1 MNLGEFHMR
10 IRTRFAGAA
19 VAVAVYAVG
28 APAAN
33 AADAVAP
40 DIAAAEVAAPIA
52 GSGDDGL
59 TNETVRA
66 EDTAASEQTC
76 VDPTVAAHLSPF
88 GDQRSYF
95 VAPGGDFEN
104 TTAGWQLAGGATVV
118 GGNEPF
124 GVLGNGA
131 SSLQLP
137 AGSSATSP
145 VFCVDLNY
153 PTFRFLAVQQ
163 QLAADAGLQVD
174 VIYPE
179 IAKGNVHMAA
189 TYKPQRTWTLMK
201 DVKLE
206 PQRAGKKAG
215 WRRVALRFRVPAT
228 KKGAVWNV
236 DNILV
241 DPRCRY

>member
-1 MNLGEFHMR
+1 MILGEFHMPVR
-10 IRTRFAGAA
+10 MRLAA
-19 VAVAVYAVG
+19 LVATGLVCALS
-28 APAAN
+28 APAAR
-33 AADAVAP
+33 AADPAP
-40 DIAAAEVAAPIA
+40 ADIAAADVAAPIP
-52 GSGDDGL
+52 GSNDAGL
-59 TNETVRA
+59 TNETVQA
-66 EDTAASEQTC
+66 DETAATEESC
-76 VDPTVAAHLSPF
+76 VDPEVAAHLSPF

-95 VAPGGDFEN
+95 LAPGGDFEAG
-104 TTAGWQLAGGATVV
+104 TTGWQLSGGARVV

-124 GVLGNGA
+124 GVLGGGA

-137 AGSSATSP
+137 AGGSATSP

-153 PTFRFLAVQQ
+153 PTFRFLATQQ
-163 QLAADAGLQVD
+163 QLAADAGLEVD

-179 IAKGNVHMAA
+179 IAKGNVHKAA
-189 TYKPQRTWTLMK
+189 TYKSQKEWKLMK
-201 DVKLE
+201 DVKLD
-206 PQRAGKKAG
+206 PQRAGKTAG

>member
-1 MNLGEFHMR
+1 MR
-10 IRTRFAGAA
+10 IRTRLAGAA
-19 VAVAVYAVG
+19 IAVVVCAFG
-28 APAAN
+28 APAAH
-33 AADAVAP
+33 AADVVAP
-40 DIAAAEVAAPIA
+40 DLAAADVAAPDP
-52 GSGDDGL
+52 GSDDAGL
-59 TNETVRA
+59 TDETVKPA
-66 EDTAASEQTC
+66 ETAATRESC
-76 VDPTVAAHLSPF
+76 VDPELAAHLSPF
-88 GDQRSYF
+88 GDERQYF
-95 VAPGGDFEN
+95 LAPGADFES
-104 TTAGWQLAGGATVV
+104 AMSGWELTGGARVT

-189 TYKPQRTWTLMK
+189 TYKPQQEWKLMK

-206 PQRAGKKAG
+206 PQRAGKHAG

-236 DNILV
+236 DNILI

>member
-1 MNLGEFHMR
+1 MILGELHML
-10 IRTRFAGAA
+10 IRTRLAGAA
-19 VAVAVYAVG
+19 VALVVCALG
-28 APAAN
+28 APAAH

-40 DIAAAEVAAPIA
+40 DVATADLAAPVP

-59 TNETVRA
+59 TNETVQP
-66 EDTAASEQTC
+66 EETAATQETC
-76 VDPTVAAHLSPF
+76 ADPELAAHLSPF
-88 GDQRSYF
+88 GDQRQYF
-95 VAPGGDFEN
+95 LAPGGDFEA
-104 TTAGWQLAGGATVV
+104 TTAGWQLDGGAHVV

-131 SSLQLP
+131 ASLQLP

-145 VFCVDLNY
+145 AFCVDLNY

-189 TYKPQRTWTLMK
+189 TYKPQQAWKLMK

-206 PQRAGKKAG
+206 PQRAGKKPG

>member
-1 MNLGEFHMR
+1 MR
-10 IRTRFAGAA
+10 IRTRLAGAA
-19 VAVAVYAVG
+19 LALAVCAVG
-28 APAAN
+28 APAAH

-40 DIAAAEVAAPIA
+40 DVATADLAAPVS
-52 GSGDDGL
+52 GSGDGGL
-59 TNETVRA
+59 TNETVQP
-66 EDTAASEQTC
+66 EETAATSETC
-76 VDPTVAAHLSPF
+76 VDPELAAHLSPF
-88 GDQRSYF
+88 GDQRQYF
-95 VAPGGDFEN
+95 LAPGGDFEA
-104 TTAGWQLAGGATVV
+104 TTAGWQLDGGATVV

-131 SSLQLP
+131 ASLQLP

-179 IAKGNVHMAA
+179 IPKGNVHMAA
-189 TYKPQRTWTLMK
+189 TYKPLRAWTLMK
-201 DVKLE
+201 DVKLD
-206 PQRAGKKAG
+206 PQRAGKKPG

>member
-1 MNLGEFHMR
+1 MNMGVFHMR
-10 IRTRFAGAA
+10 IRTRFTGAA
-19 VAVAVYAVG
+19 LAIAVCAIG
-28 APAAN
+28 APAAH

-40 DIAAAEVAAPIA
+40 DIAAADVAAPVV

-59 TNETVRA
+59 TNETVQV
-66 EDTAASEQTC
+66 EDTAASEATC
-76 VDPTVAAHLSPF
+76 VDPVVAAHLSPF

-95 VAPGGDFEN
+95 VAPGGDFEG
-104 TTAGWQLAGGATVV
+104 TTAGWQLDGGAKIVA
-118 GGNEPF
+118 GNEPF
-124 GVLGNGA
+124 GVLGSGG

-145 VFCVDLNY
+145 EFCVDLNY
-153 PTFRFLAVQQ
+153 PTFRFLAQQ
-163 QLAADAGLQVD
+163 QQAAADAGLQVD

-189 TYKPQRTWTLMK
+189 TYKPRQEWKLMK
-201 DVKLE
+201 DVKLD

-215 WRRVALRFRVPAT
+215 WRRVALRFRVPGT

-236 DNILV
+236 DNVLI

>member
-1 MNLGEFHMR
+1 
-10 IRTRFAGAA
+10 
-19 VAVAVYAVG
+19 
-28 APAAN
+28 
-33 AADAVAP
+33 
-40 DIAAAEVAAPIA
+40 
-52 GSGDDGL
+52 
-59 TNETVRA
+59 
-66 EDTAASEQTC
+66 
-76 VDPTVAAHLSPF
+76 
-88 GDQRSYF
+88 
-95 VAPGGDFEN
+95 
-104 TTAGWQLAGGATVV
+104 
-118 GGNEPF
+118 
-124 GVLGNGA
+124 VLGGGA

-153 PTFRFLAVQQ
+153 PTFRFLATQQ

-179 IAKGNVHMAA
+179 VAKGNVHMAA
-189 TYKPQRTWTLMK
+189 TYKPQKEWKLMK

-206 PQRAGKKAG
+206 PQRAGKAPG
-215 WRRVALRFRVPAT
+215 WRRVALRFRVPET

>member
-1 MNLGEFHMR
+1 MR
-10 IRTRFAGAA
+10 IRTRLAGAA
-19 VAVAVYAVG
+19 VAVVVCALG

-40 DIAAAEVAAPIA
+40 DPTAADVTAPIA
-52 GSGDDGL
+52 GSDAGGL
-59 TNETVRA
+59 TSETVQANET
-66 EDTAASEQTC
+66 AAGEQTC
-76 VDPTVAAHLSPF
+76 FDPEVAAHLSPF
-88 GDQRSYF
+88 GDKRQYF
-95 VAPGGDFEN
+95 LAPGGDFEG
-104 TTAGWQLAGGATVV
+104 TPGGWQLTGGARVV

-179 IAKGNVHMAA
+179 IAKGNVHRAA
-189 TYKPQRTWTLMK
+189 AYAPQKEWKLMK
-201 DVKLE
+201 DVKLD
-206 PQRAGKKAG
+206 PQRAGKAAG
-215 WRRVALRFRVPAT
+215 WRRVALRFRVPVT
-228 KKGAVWNV
+228 KKGAVWSV
-236 DNILV
+236 DNILI
-241 DPRCRY
+241 DPRCRW